1 MNPILR
7 KKLQILVFLAL
18 ADKEFADQEREF
30 IEKICTRNELDPQI
44 IDELINDP
52 EPIGSLGALSY
63 SKSVEYLTDS
73 IMLMVVD
80 GKVLPGE
87 ILFCQDIAIRLGFSK
102 MATDDLIGIVSD
114 SKSISR
120 EQLERQVFELPHA
133 MKSI

>member
-18 ADKEFADQEREF
+18 ADKDFADQEREF
-30 IEKICTRNELDPQI
+30 IENICTRNELDLEI

-63 SKSVEYLTDS
+63 NKSVEYLTDS
-73 IMLMVVD
+73 ILLMVVD
-80 GKVLPGE
+80 GKVLSGE
-87 ILFCQDIAIRLGFSK
+87 VLFCQDIAIRLGFSK
-102 MATDDLIGIVSD
+102 RATDDLIGMVSD

-120 EQLERQVFELPHA
+120 DRLEKQVLELPHA
-133 MKSI
+133 LKIN